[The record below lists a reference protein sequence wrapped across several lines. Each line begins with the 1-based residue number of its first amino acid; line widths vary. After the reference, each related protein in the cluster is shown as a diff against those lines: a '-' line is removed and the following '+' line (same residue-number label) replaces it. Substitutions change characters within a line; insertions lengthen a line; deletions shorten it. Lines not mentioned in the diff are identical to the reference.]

1 MEHILKTYLQVT
13 QHFSKQFR
21 DHFGKLNLT
30 FPQAFTLSA
39 LAECP
44 MRMSEL
50 AEKTGSA
57 NSTISG
63 IMDRL
68 EVLGLARRVRSEEDH
83 RIIMVEVT
91 EKYQKMRERSELG
104 VTEYFDSLLTVL
116 SPEEQGTVVEG
127 LKLLNRALSDPRAD
141 RDRVS
146 DSPSVS
152 ST

>member
-1 MEHILKTYLQVT
+1 MEPVLKTYLQVT

-21 DHFGKLNLT
+21 DHFGRLNLT

-39 LAECP
+39 LEEAP

-57 NSTISG
+57 NSTVSG

-68 EVLGLARRVRSEEDH
+68 EALGLARRVRSEADH

-91 EKYQKMRERSELG
+91 DKYREMRERSELG
-104 VTEYFDSLLTVL
+104 VTEYFDDLLATL
-116 SPEEQGTVVEG
+116 SPAERTTVTEG
-127 LKLLNRALSDPRAD
+127 LSLLNRALSTTPAERAK
-141 RDRVS
+141 VS
-146 DSPSVS
+146 DPPSV
-152 ST
+152 